1 MFLSLAYSSINE
13 WHTFLFIKYYT
24 YFYIN
29 FLSYWIEKTNVCSY
43 DDQIQIPDALTAV
56 EGMFIFIKI
65 YYSIIKVV
73 EALHIFKPISRRLVY
88 TPFYP
93 DPILNIYI

>member
-1 MFLSLAYSSINE
+1 MFLSLAYSSINI

-24 YFYIN
+24 CFYIN

-43 DDQIQIPDALTAV
+43 DGQIQIPDALTAV

-65 YYSIIKVV
+65 DYSIIKVV
-73 EALHIFKPISRRLVY
+73 EALHIF
-88 TPFYP
+88 
-93 DPILNIYI
+93 